1 MATAIILIL
10 LVLALIPVAA
20 VILCALVDRAHLGAD
35 DSEIHP

>member
-20 VILCALVDRAHLGAD
+20 VILCALVDRAHLGVD
-35 DSEIHP
+35 DEVHP